1 MTLQKRTYSSK
12 KKAKKSP
19 SGSLTLAE
27 AMAVIRALEVGK
39 HHVHSYELHIKCKL
53 DKGAIPIR
61 GSVLLPT
68 PLIKSTSILVFASGP
83 LVNEAKN
90 AGASLVGGEEL
101 IDDIAKGHQKLDKFD
116 KAFSTVDIYP
126 SVKSIARTL
135 GPKGLMPMEKRGT
148 VTNDLVKAIKDSIGK
163 FEFKA
168 DKQGVIHTG
177 NILALLQEIRDIYK
191 LGNYKGKTIEEVVL
205 NSTRGPG
212 IPLNN
217 VLTMLDKLEEERN
230 LLEMPVTGGNYS
242 RNNPLPTSAP
252 PGYSGGG
259 SRTRISGTAASS
271 SFDNRYPGIGLGG
284 KLHYNNNN
292 KNMVLEI

>member
-1 MTLQKRTYSSK
+1 
-12 KKAKKSP
+12 
-19 SGSLTLAE
+19 
-27 AMAVIRALEVGK
+27 MAVIRALEVGK
-39 HHVHSYELHIKCKL
+39 HNVHSYELHIKCKL

-68 PLIKSTSILVFASGP
+68 PLSKSTSILVFASGP
-83 LVNEAKN
+83 LMNEVKN

-148 VTNDLVKAIKDSIGK
+148 VTNDIVKAVREAIGK

-177 NILALLQEIRDIYK
+177 IGKLSMTETQLQGNILALLQEIRDIYK
-191 LGNYKGKTIEEVVL
+191 LSNQKGKTIEEVVL

-212 IPLNN
+212 IALNN

-230 LLEMPVTGGNYS
+230 LLEMPVTDGNQN
-242 RNNPLPTSAP
+242 RNNPTPTSAP
-252 PGYSGGG
+252 PTSSVVRGGG
-259 SRTRISGTAASS
+259 SGAGISSVAGSS
-271 SFDNRYPGIGLGG
+271 RYPGVGLGG
-284 KLHYNNNN
+284 R
-292 KNMVLEI
+292 EE